1 MQTEQDDGNTQA
13 LEFQKSISEGNFS
26 YNYFHSYFYFLHFS
40 IFFTL
45 VSGDITKKLRI
56 AGKKLNKSIFCLLPI

>member
-26 YNYFHSYFYFLHFS
+26 YNYFHSYFYFLPLAYFS
-40 IFFTL
+40 
-45 VSGDITKKLRI
+45 
-56 AGKKLNKSIFCLLPI
+56 LL